1 MNTFL
6 NWTAFIA
13 LAWCVTAGC
22 GWWPGP
28 ITVVTGAVS
37 RHRNRWSDEDDTDDE
52 DTADDVMTP
61 EPQEELPRRVVI
73 LQRPLTGPLPL
84 EDLLSHPDDAEDDDP
99 DEDDDQGDLDDDG
112 DDYELPR
119 REWVRRQVR
128 AGKRA
133 GWIDAEGA
141 RIYRC
146 HQRTIA
152 REREVITKGNRGRTM
167 GGGR

>member
-6 NWTAFIA
+6 NWTAFIG

-28 ITVVTGAVS
+28 IAVMTDAVS
-37 RHRNRWSDEDDTDDE
+37 RHRNRTSDDE
-52 DTADDVMTP
+52 DIDDEDIDDDVMTP
-61 EPQEELPRRVVI
+61 EPQEELPRRVVM
-73 LQRPLTGPLPL
+73 LQRPLTGPRPL
-84 EDLLSHPDDAEDDDP
+84 EELLGDPDD
-99 DEDDDQGDLDDDG
+99 DEDLDTDENLDEVDDG

-119 REWVRRQVR
+119 REWVRRQIR

-152 REREVITKGNRGRTM
+152 RERDAVTKGNRGRTM